1 MFKVERSES
10 NTLELKTARSQK
22 KKQKMKKNHIQ
33 VEMAN
38 LEYYIGMD
46 FGLYVLLFQ

>member
-1 MFKVERSES
+1 MGFGTKDSTEPE
-10 NTLELKTARSQK
+10 K

>member
-1 MFKVERSES
+1 MGFGTKDSTEPE
-10 NTLELKTARSQK
+10 

-38 LEYYIGMD
+38 LEFYIGMD